1 MRMQTI
7 AYLRVSTG
15 GQDLAH
21 QKLAIFD
28 YARQHRLTVDDF
40 VEARASAGSST
51 QRAQLLALIETLQPG
66 DRLMV
71 SELSRLG
78 RSLGQI
84 LQIVERL
91 LQRGVRL
98 VAMKE
103 AIRFE
108 GQQTLQT
115 KAMIA
120 LFGLFAEVE
129 RDLIAERTKEG
140 LAAAKAK
147 GKRLGRP
154 KGALG
159 KSKLDGK
166 EQEIE
171 LLLGKQVSKASIA
184 RIVEVSP
191 TTLHHFIHTRKLRP
205 TTRERR

>member
-1 MRMQTI
+1 
-7 AYLRVSTG
+7 
-15 GQDLAH
+15 
-21 QKLAIFD
+21 
-28 YARQHRLTVDDF
+28 VDDV
-40 VEARASAGSST
+40 VEARGSAGSPA
-51 QRAQLLALIETLQPG
+51 QRAQWLELLEALHPG

-84 LQIVERL
+84 LQIVDQL
-91 LQRGVRL
+91 LQRGVHL

-129 RDLIAERTKEG
+129 RDLIAERTREG

-159 KSKLDGK
+159 RSKLDGK
-166 EQEIE
+166 EQEIA
-171 LLLGKQVSKASIA
+171 LLLCKHVSKASIA
-184 RIVEVSP
+184 RIMEVSP
-191 TTLHHFIHTRKLRP
+191 TTLQHFIHTRKLQP
-205 TTRERR
+205 TQGTRG

>member
-1 MRMQTI
+1 MRMQPI

-15 GQDLAH
+15 GQDLAQ

-40 VEARASAGSST
+40 VEARSSAGSST

-129 RDLIAERTKEG
+129 RDLIAERTREG
-140 LAAAKAK
+140 LAAARAK

-166 EQEIE
+166 EREIE
-171 LLLGKQVSKASIA
+171 LLLRKHVSKASIA

-191 TTLHHFIHTRKLRP
+191 TTLQHFIHTRKLQLTSATKR
-205 TTRERR
+205 

>member
-1 MRMQTI
+1 MRMQTV

-15 GQDLAH
+15 GQDLA
-21 QKLAIFD
+21 QQQLAIFD
-28 YARQHRLTVDDF
+28 YARKHRLTVDDF

-51 QRAQLLALIETLQPG
+51 QRAQLLALIETLQTG

-84 LQIVERL
+84 LQIVECL

-129 RDLIAERTKEG
+129 RDLIAERTREG
-140 LAAAKAK
+140 LAAARAK
-147 GKRLGRP
+147 GSDWGGPRGAWGSRNLMARDKTSNSSYASTSP
-154 KGALG
+154 KPPLH
-159 KSKLDGK
+159 
-166 EQEIE
+166 E
-171 LLLGKQVSKASIA
+171 L
-184 RIVEVSP
+184 
-191 TTLHHFIHTRKLRP
+191 
-205 TTRERR
+205 